1 MAGDE
6 KKGEEEGDPRIAY
19 VLRQIATSFRS
30 ITPENYEKFRKDP
43 VAQELIEAFVHAYE
57 GGPSALYVV
66 ENRGGLRLSAAPPA
80 ARSDK
85 EKGKDDA
92 GFLYILKL
100 GAAATALDASAYESQ
115 LVIGECSVGVLEH
128 AEQVAMTVFSPL
140 LAAVKND
147 WSELVVRE
155 VDESLSAFVANVQIM
170 QGHVKGMTSLPLPP
184 DWAVQSQKGM
194 PAGASRATIAG
205 ASPEGSV
212 VEAKDAIHALESS
225 IITWTKQIKAVLK
238 QDPETALVTEGRP
251 HPGPV
256 AELDFWTAKA
266 RNLNSIF
273 DQLQSTRVRRVL
285 RCLDRAQSTY
295 NAPFAKLCKELFH
308 ARTEAN
314 DNVKYL
320 EPLRPWVEQL
330 ETSAEFSSL
339 PELFAPIVH
348 IILLVWKGSG
358 HYNTPTRL
366 VVLLREICNALVHQ
380 ATAFL
385 SGDRIFE
392 LIDSED
398 ARDAVTM
405 LRETLRVLAEFKQ
418 VYLAYKDK
426 ANAECPLN
434 PWRVQNNAVFV
445 RLDAFWE
452 RSHDLLELTC
462 TTMQF
467 SNLAKIEVGGTKG
480 KILTTSVLQIHVDF
494 TAAVSAVRKHGHER
508 LLEVE
513 AKEFD
518 DAFYEFRVAVK
529 ELERRLASVLT
540 QGFDD
545 APTISGRF
553 KLLDSFDALVQRPV
567 IADELE
573 KKYVELVVDYGE
585 DVRQMQNLFM
595 QLRESPPIAHNLP
608 PIAGALT
615 WCRGLLQRVQLPM
628 EKLKRLER
636 KVMEREEARDVVK
649 DYTAFLGQLSDY
661 ERSQIEAW
669 GGSVER
675 SSQAKLKN
683 PLLRLEAPPDGTP
696 GPGLLYVNFDPLLV
710 RLLREVKYFLLLGFT
725 APGSALEIYRH
736 SEVFRR
742 HMGNLDLIVNVYNW
756 MQTSLLPV
764 ERPLLKNQLDKI
776 DKLLAQGIGKTG
788 GGDRRASQAVVKKAL
803 NWKSSNI
810 DLYINEAMSEVNE
823 MKGTMTVMKANLHR
837 VEELMDGWSSQP
849 LLKRSGKAA
858 TATVADFEQLQK
870 VTLTQRYGHI
880 REGGGEIH
888 KLLRDTN
895 RKLKVS
901 QGLPD
906 WKAYV
911 DFVNNIVVGGLKR
924 VVVVSCVVLENQ
936 LDPVYL
942 AKHNPGPM
950 LEIELDLV
958 DQGVRYLPE
967 IGFNE
972 AGRREADQRG
982 LRNIFRNWMDN
993 FSSVACIF
1001 KRLDTGEGHYLR
1013 ELQDDLEVTWYLAT
1027 IEGRLNHTEAKVERL
1042 RQHFLR
1048 YEYLWTTDLQVM
1060 FAEFLETAI
1069 VEVEAKK
1076 EAVEGEEDDDDT
1088 GVAAVDEGDRLNLDL
1103 FEEKIKL
1110 YLEVQAEIAELKP
1123 LHEIDFLRIIAQ
1135 PIKQALGT
1143 WVTKWMYMFTNY
1155 LQSRIMEKLNELHA
1169 FMSEIDRGLDQ
1180 VVEEGDK
1187 ATLMSVMTHIRDVR
1201 KRMPTM
1207 DDTFVPLREMVLLLK
1222 THGITLDLG
1231 KVGADDALDFLER
1244 APLQWDNVVNKTF
1257 RVKESIQ
1264 PLQNAMVDTIKRDI
1278 ADYVERAMSA
1288 YKVMDATQKELMVME
1303 TEAESFANLQELFE
1317 LNKIRAPQLAEM
1329 RMELGFLKQVWDTV
1343 AVVESLFS
1351 SWKQTLWLDIQ
1362 TDDLLDETKRL
1373 LNQVKRLP
1381 RRLRDWPC
1389 YLQLLASCTNMS
1401 TVLPL
1406 VAELHSPAMRDRHW
1420 KAVASVTSRPLDKG
1434 PTFSLSDLLALE
1446 LHRHVDGIMEV
1457 VETANK
1463 ENKVEAKLGAIE
1475 RSWSEANFEMARHR
1489 DTEVMIIVSPDD
1501 LLETLDEHHI
1511 QLQSMAAMGRAVDFF
1526 RAELTA
1532 WQGTLGNIEVVMKV
1546 LLSVQRSWSSLEA
1559 IFLASHD
1566 IRAQLPDDTKR
1577 FEGIDLE
1584 FKELMRDIAARK
1596 GVVACCSAEGRE
1608 ISLNTM
1614 NKELEICQKALS
1626 EYLDMK
1632 KNIFPRCFF
1641 VSNMALLDILSNS
1654 NNPTKIMPHIGAV
1667 FDGIDHLV
1675 FVETAKV
1682 EEEDEVELEDSLSLG
1697 SGKKAATP
1705 TLANAMKSKD
1715 GETVPFE
1722 AEPFAMQGAV
1732 EQWLNDLTTFMRD
1745 TLRGSLDNSLTDASN
1760 WDTERPREEWVA
1772 NYAAQIALVT
1782 SQIVWTE
1789 ETETALDDLENGT
1802 DDAVKKYLEVCKS
1815 RLENL
1820 ISQDFL
1826 WSSQLRFYWVAEE
1839 REVEIR
1845 ICDFRS
1851 VYSFEYVGNCG
1862 RLVITPLTDRCYVT
1876 LTTALRLFLGG
1887 APAGPAG
1894 TGKTETTKDLARG
1907 LGLPCYVFNCSDQMN
1922 YQTMADIFRGLSQAG
1937 AWGCFDEFNRIPI
1950 EVLSV
1955 VATQVK
1961 TVLDAAVRLSD
1972 PARREA
1978 PSALP
1983 AGTPPV
1989 KVGEFEFFGEKISLI
2004 PCCGFFIT
2012 MNPGYAGRTELP
2024 ENLKASFRSCAMIR
2038 PDLRPI
2044 CENMLMAEGFIKAR
2058 PLAAKFVTLYKLSSE
2073 LLSKQAHY
2081 DWGLRAVKSVLRVAG
2096 KLKRAEPEVN
2106 EEAILMRALRDFN
2119 TPKIPAIDIPI
2130 FLRLISDLFPGLD
2143 LPTKVNEDLQA
2154 LASRVCAKEGLQGE
2168 DIFISK
2174 VVQFQELLDVR
2185 HSVMILGPAGAGKT
2199 TIYKTLAGCHN
2210 VDKPKAVCVYEA
2222 INPKAV
2228 TSDELYG
2235 YMTLSKDWKDG
2246 CLSIVMR
2253 NMCKEWS
2260 PYAAHQTYKWVVLDG
2275 DIDAVWIESMNTVMD
2290 DNKVLTLVS
2299 NERIPLTES
2308 MRMVF
2313 EIHSLKNAT
2322 PATLATMPGLFD
2334 KYVPQMIDLLKE
2346 RKVETLTPVMTI
2358 SRVTS
2363 LCYLLEGLLAQ
2374 VPDAAK
2380 DQERIERLFLYASV
2394 WAFGG
2399 VAAAD
2404 KTYYVDPST
2413 GELAEW
2419 AEKVPTYE
2427 PVGVVQFSS
2436 IVVPTAD
2443 LVSLTTLTK
2452 ALVERRRPVMFVG
2465 SAGTGKTIL
2474 VREFL
2479 RNLPDDSLSAT
2490 INMNYYTDAQALQR
2504 QLEQPIEKRS
2514 GKSYGPPAGKSLIYF
2529 VDDLNMPFV
2538 EEYGT
2543 QTPIALMRMHADYN
2557 SWYDRTDLGLR
2568 KMILDCQYICA
2579 MNHKAG
2585 SFSVN
2590 PRLQRHF
2597 TAFGCQSSSEVDLAM
2612 IYQSILD
2619 NHVGADF
2626 PPAAAHRQASVY
2638 LPVKSLES
2646 LRKTLND
2653 QLKEYNE
2660 SNPIMNLVLFDQ
2672 AMMHVVRIA
2681 RIVGF
2686 PPGQRIVDERF
2697 LVYINDLLASG
2708 VIPDLFTRDEYD
2720 AIFGQLRNAA
2730 KAAGIPDTSDSMM
2743 EFFIDRVCHNLH
2755 VVLCFSPI
2763 GDLFRVRSRKFPGL
2777 INCTSIDWFHPW
2789 PKDALVSVAQ
2799 YFLESVDLGTPEV
2812 SDNIAHHVAEV
2823 HSSVGTVSQM
2833 YFESE
2838 KRYNY
2843 VTPTSF
2849 LELINFYKSLLATR
2863 REEMT
2868 AMITRLDTGLTT
2880 LKTTNEDVSRL
2891 QADLKVKMLEV
2902 DEKKVACDVFL
2913 EKMGRQRGEAEE
2925 AQAEADKERAKADL
2939 AAQDARNIE
2948 ERAAG
2953 DLALAKPALDAA
2965 LDAVNCLDKASMT
2978 ELKSFSKPPAGVDKV
2993 TAVLLILIKNE
3004 KKNFTWDNA
3013 KKMMAKV
3020 DAFKEQLEAFRG
3032 EDIDPDI
3039 VRRCEPYLADPN
3051 FSYEK
3056 MKTKSAAAANL
3067 CNWAVNII
3075 TFNQVYKKVKPL
3087 MDQLEQ
3093 AQETKRAAEKDLA
3106 VVEEKLAVIDA
3117 ALNKLQAQFLSA
3129 TQEKAAVE
3137 KYDRWGLEIDHL
3149 RSVEGTLVGDVLLSA
3164 AFVSYVGAFGSKFRS
3179 MLTKDYWIADLASR
3193 EIPLTEGIEPMRLLT
3208 TEAKTAEWMNE
3219 GLPADR
3225 ISIENGAIITNCN
3238 RWPLIIDPQ
3247 LQGLKWIRAHEEAR
3261 LSRGKKKP
3269 PAEDA
3274 AGDGAEAPAEG
3285 DDAAPAAA
3293 ARGRGRTLFIRMG
3306 GEDLEYD
3313 PDFRLYLQTRLANP
3327 HYKPEIA
3334 AQCTLI
3340 NFIGLE
3346 TTKAT
3351 AAEINQAVI
3360 KGKQTEEGINEAR
3373 EIYRPVAAEASVLY
3387 FMLLKLN
3394 RIEYSYQY
3402 SLASF
3407 TTFFHN
3413 GMERG
3418 GMSDDPKK
3426 TRRRAP
3432 LERPVDDLPGL
3443 AQTSEDGEQGSGPWA
3458 KISALAGYTPEG
3470 LAFLLRG
3477 PRSGGED
3484 PPAPW
3489 VTEAAWGMVQALS
3502 SLTGFEK
3509 LPSDLEDSAPRFLE
3523 WFNAVT
3529 PETEKLPL
3537 DWRDLDRRP
3546 FQKLLVVRCLRPDR
3560 LTSALAHFVRNTL
3573 PSGANY
3579 TDLDADSNSFGVLE
3593 QAFDDASPSVPIY
3606 FILSPGANVVADVD
3620 KLAKRDGMERDVT
3633 YHNISLGQGQDIIAR
3648 EKLETAHR
3656 LGHWVILNNVH
3667 LMPRWLRD
3675 VEKLLDEFQEHGS
3688 HAAFRVFLS
3697 SDPTK
3702 TIPIGILDRSIKL
3715 TSDPPSGLKA
3725 NIKQAFCTFTR
3736 EDYEELEPRTRGHL
3750 GTNMHYPFSVGDLTS
3765 SASVLRNYMEN
3776 APTKVPWDDLRYLF
3790 GEIMYGGHIVNDFD
3804 RLVCAEYL
3812 HFFMRDDML
3821 DEMDMYP
3828 YPDVKL
3834 DYFHAPQT
3842 SISHDKV
3849 LEHIDAQL
3857 EGDSPLAFGFHP
3869 NAEIGFRTDQS
3880 EQLCLAIIDLSPS
3893 ASGGGEEGSS
3903 EQNVAE
3909 AMLQDILEQHRD
3921 ATFDVENVLSL
3932 LDEPGPYHTVFLQE
3946 CELMNA
3952 LVLKMI
3958 SSLEDL
3964 DLGFRGEL
3972 TMSESMEALQEA
3984 LFLDRVPGEWAKVA
3998 YPSIRF
4004 LTPWLAN
4011 LQVRLGQLRDW
4022 CAAPTDI
4029 PVVTWLSG
4037 LFNPESFL
4045 TAVMQTTAQAQNLEL
4060 DKLSVATE
4068 VTKKLDPSE
4077 FSTPSRDGAY
4087 ISGLALEGARAGR

>member
-100 GAAATALDASAYESQ
+100 GAAATALDTSAYESQ

-405 LRETLRVLAEFKQ
+405 LRETLRVLAEFKR

-494 TAAVSAVRKHGHER
+494 TAAVSAVRRHGHER

-683 PLLRLEAPPDGTP
+683 PLLRLEAPPDGAP

-858 TATVADFEQLQK
+858 TVADFEQLQK

-911 DFVNNIVVGGLKR
+911 DFVNNVVVGGLKR
-924 VVVVSCVVLENQ
+924 VVVASCVVLENQ

-1278 ADYVERAMSA
+1278 ADYVERVRVAHKKFREAEGPFTWPADKAMSA

-1446 LHRHVDGIMEV
+1446 LHRHVEGIMEV

-1632 KNIFPRCFF
+1632 KNIFPRFFF

-1820 ISQDFL
+1820 ISQVQGKLERGLRAKIITLITIDVHSRDIVASLITKRVESAQDFL

-1907 LGLPCYVFNCSDQMN
+1907 LGLPCYVFNCE
-1922 YQTMADIFRGLSQAG
+1922 QA
-1937 AWGCFDEFNRIPI
+1937 R
-1950 EVLSV
+1950 VLSFCV
-1955 VATQVK
+1955 
-1961 TVLDAAVRLSD
+1961 
-1972 PARREA
+1972 
-1978 PSALP
+1978 
-1983 AGTPPV
+1983 
-1989 KVGEFEFFGEKISLI
+1989 
-2004 PCCGFFIT
+2004 
-2012 MNPGYAGRTELP
+2012 
-2024 ENLKASFRSCAMIR
+2024 
-2038 PDLRPI
+2038 
-2044 CENMLMAEGFIKAR
+2044 CER
-2058 PLAAKFVTLYKLSSE
+2058 
-2073 LLSKQAHY
+2073 
-2081 DWGLRAVKSVLRVAG
+2081 
-2096 KLKRAEPEVN
+2096 
-2106 EEAILMRALRDFN
+2106 
-2119 TPKIPAIDIPI
+2119 
-2130 FLRLISDLFPGLD
+2130 
-2143 LPTKVNEDLQA
+2143 
-2154 LASRVCAKEGLQGE
+2154 
-2168 DIFISK
+2168 
-2174 VVQFQELLDVR
+2174 
-2185 HSVMILGPAGAGKT
+2185 
-2199 TIYKTLAGCHN
+2199 
-2210 VDKPKAVCVYEA
+2210 
-2222 INPKAV
+2222 
-2228 TSDELYG
+2228 
-2235 YMTLSKDWKDG
+2235 
-2246 CLSIVMR
+2246 
-2253 NMCKEWS
+2253 
-2260 PYAAHQTYKWVVLDG
+2260 
-2275 DIDAVWIESMNTVMD
+2275 
-2290 DNKVLTLVS
+2290 
-2299 NERIPLTES
+2299 
-2308 MRMVF
+2308 
-2313 EIHSLKNAT
+2313 
-2322 PATLATMPGLFD
+2322 
-2334 KYVPQMIDLLKE
+2334 
-2346 RKVETLTPVMTI
+2346 
-2358 SRVTS
+2358 
-2363 LCYLLEGLLAQ
+2363 
-2374 VPDAAK
+2374 
-2380 DQERIERLFLYASV
+2380 
-2394 WAFGG
+2394 
-2399 VAAAD
+2399 
-2404 KTYYVDPST
+2404 
-2413 GELAEW
+2413 
-2419 AEKVPTYE
+2419 
-2427 PVGVVQFSS
+2427 
-2436 IVVPTAD
+2436 
-2443 LVSLTTLTK
+2443 
-2452 ALVERRRPVMFVG
+2452 
-2465 SAGTGKTIL
+2465 
-2474 VREFL
+2474 
-2479 RNLPDDSLSAT
+2479 
-2490 INMNYYTDAQALQR
+2490 
-2504 QLEQPIEKRS
+2504 
-2514 GKSYGPPAGKSLIYF
+2514 
-2529 VDDLNMPFV
+2529 
-2538 EEYGT
+2538 
-2543 QTPIALMRMHADYN
+2543 
-2557 SWYDRTDLGLR
+2557 
-2568 KMILDCQYICA
+2568 
-2579 MNHKAG
+2579 
-2585 SFSVN
+2585 
-2590 PRLQRHF
+2590 
-2597 TAFGCQSSSEVDLAM
+2597 
-2612 IYQSILD
+2612 
-2619 NHVGADF
+2619 
-2626 PPAAAHRQASVY
+2626 
-2638 LPVKSLES
+2638 
-2646 LRKTLND
+2646 
-2653 QLKEYNE
+2653 
-2660 SNPIMNLVLFDQ
+2660 
-2672 AMMHVVRIA
+2672 
-2681 RIVGF
+2681 
-2686 PPGQRIVDERF
+2686 
-2697 LVYINDLLASG
+2697 
-2708 VIPDLFTRDEYD
+2708 
-2720 AIFGQLRNAA
+2720 
-2730 KAAGIPDTSDSMM
+2730 
-2743 EFFIDRVCHNLH
+2743 
-2755 VVLCFSPI
+2755 
-2763 GDLFRVRSRKFPGL
+2763 
-2777 INCTSIDWFHPW
+2777 
-2789 PKDALVSVAQ
+2789 
-2799 YFLESVDLGTPEV
+2799 
-2812 SDNIAHHVAEV
+2812 
-2823 HSSVGTVSQM
+2823 
-2833 YFESE
+2833 
-2838 KRYNY
+2838 
-2843 VTPTSF
+2843 
-2849 LELINFYKSLLATR
+2849 
-2863 REEMT
+2863 
-2868 AMITRLDTGLTT
+2868 
-2880 LKTTNEDVSRL
+2880 
-2891 QADLKVKMLEV
+2891 
-2902 DEKKVACDVFL
+2902 
-2913 EKMGRQRGEAEE
+2913 
-2925 AQAEADKERAKADL
+2925 
-2939 AAQDARNIE
+2939 
-2948 ERAAG
+2948 
-2953 DLALAKPALDAA
+2953 
-2965 LDAVNCLDKASMT
+2965 
-2978 ELKSFSKPPAGVDKV
+2978 
-2993 TAVLLILIKNE
+2993 
-3004 KKNFTWDNA
+3004 
-3013 KKMMAKV
+3013 
-3020 DAFKEQLEAFRG
+3020 
-3032 EDIDPDI
+3032 
-3039 VRRCEPYLADPN
+3039 
-3051 FSYEK
+3051 
-3056 MKTKSAAAANL
+3056 
-3067 CNWAVNII
+3067 
-3075 TFNQVYKKVKPL
+3075 
-3087 MDQLEQ
+3087 
-3093 AQETKRAAEKDLA
+3093 
-3106 VVEEKLAVIDA
+3106 
-3117 ALNKLQAQFLSA
+3117 
-3129 TQEKAAVE
+3129 
-3137 KYDRWGLEIDHL
+3137 
-3149 RSVEGTLVGDVLLSA
+3149 
-3164 AFVSYVGAFGSKFRS
+3164 
-3179 MLTKDYWIADLASR
+3179 
-3193 EIPLTEGIEPMRLLT
+3193 
-3208 TEAKTAEWMNE
+3208 
-3219 GLPADR
+3219 
-3225 ISIENGAIITNCN
+3225 
-3238 RWPLIIDPQ
+3238 
-3247 LQGLKWIRAHEEAR
+3247 
-3261 LSRGKKKP
+3261 
-3269 PAEDA
+3269 
-3274 AGDGAEAPAEG
+3274 
-3285 DDAAPAAA
+3285 
-3293 ARGRGRTLFIRMG
+3293 
-3306 GEDLEYD
+3306 
-3313 PDFRLYLQTRLANP
+3313 
-3327 HYKPEIA
+3327 
-3334 AQCTLI
+3334 
-3340 NFIGLE
+3340 
-3346 TTKAT
+3346 
-3351 AAEINQAVI
+3351 
-3360 KGKQTEEGINEAR
+3360 
-3373 EIYRPVAAEASVLY
+3373 
-3387 FMLLKLN
+3387 
-3394 RIEYSYQY
+3394 
-3402 SLASF
+3402 
-3407 TTFFHN
+3407 
-3413 GMERG
+3413 
-3418 GMSDDPKK
+3418 
-3426 TRRRAP
+3426 
-3432 LERPVDDLPGL
+3432 
-3443 AQTSEDGEQGSGPWA
+3443 
-3458 KISALAGYTPEG
+3458 
-3470 LAFLLRG
+3470 
-3477 PRSGGED
+3477 
-3484 PPAPW
+3484 
-3489 VTEAAWGMVQALS
+3489 
-3502 SLTGFEK
+3502 
-3509 LPSDLEDSAPRFLE
+3509 
-3523 WFNAVT
+3523 
-3529 PETEKLPL
+3529 
-3537 DWRDLDRRP
+3537 
-3546 FQKLLVVRCLRPDR
+3546 
-3560 LTSALAHFVRNTL
+3560 
-3573 PSGANY
+3573 
-3579 TDLDADSNSFGVLE
+3579 
-3593 QAFDDASPSVPIY
+3593 
-3606 FILSPGANVVADVD
+3606 
-3620 KLAKRDGMERDVT
+3620 
-3633 YHNISLGQGQDIIAR
+3633 
-3648 EKLETAHR
+3648 
-3656 LGHWVILNNVH
+3656 
-3667 LMPRWLRD
+3667 
-3675 VEKLLDEFQEHGS
+3675 
-3688 HAAFRVFLS
+3688 
-3697 SDPTK
+3697 
-3702 TIPIGILDRSIKL
+3702 
-3715 TSDPPSGLKA
+3715 
-3725 NIKQAFCTFTR
+3725 
-3736 EDYEELEPRTRGHL
+3736 
-3750 GTNMHYPFSVGDLTS
+3750 
-3765 SASVLRNYMEN
+3765 
-3776 APTKVPWDDLRYLF
+3776 
-3790 GEIMYGGHIVNDFD
+3790 
-3804 RLVCAEYL
+3804 
-3812 HFFMRDDML
+3812 
-3821 DEMDMYP
+3821 
-3828 YPDVKL
+3828 
-3834 DYFHAPQT
+3834 
-3842 SISHDKV
+3842 
-3849 LEHIDAQL
+3849 
-3857 EGDSPLAFGFHP
+3857 
-3869 NAEIGFRTDQS
+3869 
-3880 EQLCLAIIDLSPS
+3880 
-3893 ASGGGEEGSS
+3893 
-3903 EQNVAE
+3903 
-3909 AMLQDILEQHRD
+3909 
-3921 ATFDVENVLSL
+3921 
-3932 LDEPGPYHTVFLQE
+3932 
-3946 CELMNA
+3946 
-3952 LVLKMI
+3952 
-3958 SSLEDL
+3958 
-3964 DLGFRGEL
+3964 
-3972 TMSESMEALQEA
+3972 
-3984 LFLDRVPGEWAKVA
+3984 
-3998 YPSIRF
+3998 
-4004 LTPWLAN
+4004 
-4011 LQVRLGQLRDW
+4011 
-4022 CAAPTDI
+4022 
-4029 PVVTWLSG
+4029 
-4037 LFNPESFL
+4037 
-4045 TAVMQTTAQAQNLEL
+4045 
-4060 DKLSVATE
+4060 
-4068 VTKKLDPSE
+4068 
-4077 FSTPSRDGAY
+4077 
-4087 ISGLALEGARAGR
+4087 